1 MEAMAKYIWSVAV
14 LFAVLGLAFTGS
26 PRLLA
31 AVTSHAERTDAP
43 PTPEWKTERLAAD
56 PQTADLPAGAL
67 SPIYPATP
75 GKELLDKPAPPVRVL
90 RAHVL
95 RAHVQTAKRKPA
107 ENLVRQAVR
116 TDRLPRQ
123 IYAARTDDDAQ
134 DDDDAQQAYA
144 YAPERE
150 PLPPRAQPPRLINL
164 AHGIY

>member
-67 SPIYPATP
+67 SPIYPATA
-75 GKELLDKPAPPVRVL
+75 GKELLDKPVPPVR
-90 RAHVL
+90 VL

-134 DDDDAQQAYA
+134 DDDAQQAYA

-150 PLPPRAQPPRLINL
+150 PPPPRAQPPRLINL